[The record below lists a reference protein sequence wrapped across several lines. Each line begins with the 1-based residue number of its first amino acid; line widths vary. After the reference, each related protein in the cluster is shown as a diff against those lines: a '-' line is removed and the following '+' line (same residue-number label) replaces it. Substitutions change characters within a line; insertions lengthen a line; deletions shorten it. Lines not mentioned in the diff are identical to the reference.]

1 MASLFPIP
9 SKKRTLFKSGAKKFD
24 AELDWASIL
33 NSIRQLKLMV
43 NILMTKN
50 QQNLMKFDNSKVI
63 LEKNSTLEKLGED
76 ELIKDIPTHGKKLN
90 KEVLKVDSI
99 NKFIDELKYEDISDI
114 DNHCI
119 KHCLANLNN
128 IESTK
133 SL

>member
-1 MASLFPIP
+1 
-9 SKKRTLFKSGAKKFD
+9 
-24 AELDWASIL
+24 
-33 NSIRQLKLMV
+33 MV

-90 KEVLKVDSI
+90 KEVLKVNSI

-119 KHCLANLNN
+119 KHCLTNLNS